1 MSPFLFKNIL
11 INCNILKTV
20 NMLHINGILFL
31 RVSPHSFS
39 VPVSRI
45 SFCVTFQPTHFTS
58 LIFWYHILSPV
69 SSIMNQFF
77 ILSIQDWHKYS
88 KTFLLHLVWKHLGS
102 LTFSDY
108 FIHWLVCRG
117 LHVMNKIF
125 RDADKARG
133 PVYELQVHKSNTGV
147 IPHIAFEKILFSDQ
161 EWCVA
166 LWEQAKETCVS
177 RFFCVTKKL
186 MRWSKTSDYSV
197 QEHWMCP

>member
-77 ILSIQDWHKYS
+77 ILSVQDWHKYS

-108 FIHWLVCRG
+108 FIHWFAEAFMLWIKYSEMQIRQG
-117 LHVMNKIF
+117 GQFMN
-125 RDADKARG
+125 
-133 PVYELQVHKSNTGV
+133 YQVHKSNTGV